1 MVAGVSNIAQQP
13 ARLVQQITPEVLQWI
28 VEQARA
34 GHKPEAVLQA
44 MRVSGWS
51 DDVASA
57 AIEWSRRGQGIPPP
71 APVPVPEPDP
81 TDSRWI
87 LSTSD
92 REVRVLA
99 SMRLPRAIVFGDLLS
114 EEECDGI
121 IQLAH
126 GRLERST
133 TVDSWSG
140 GSALHDGR
148 SSEGT
153 FFDRGANPLV
163 ARIEARIAAL
173 INWPVDRGEGL
184 QVLRYG
190 PGAEYRP
197 HHDYCD
203 PTVPGAPTV
212 LERGGQRVATV
223 VMYLNAPLKGG
234 STTFPDVAF
243 QVAPMKG
250 NAVFFSYDRPH
261 AMTKTLHGGA
271 PVIEGEKWVA
281 TKWLRERTFV

>member
-1 MVAGVSNIAQQP
+1 MVADVSNVAQQP
-13 ARLVQQITPEVLQWI
+13 ALVQQITPEVLQWI

-44 MRVSGWS
+44 MRASGWS
-51 DDVASA
+51 ESVAFA
-57 AIEWSRRGQGIPPP
+57 AIERSRRGLGTPPP
-71 APVPVPEPDP
+71 APVSVPEPDP
-81 TDSRWI
+81 TDSRWV
-87 LSTSD
+87 LGTSD

-99 SMRLPRAIVFGDLLS
+99 SMRLPRAMVFGELLS
-114 EEECDGI
+114 HEECDEI

-126 GRLERST
+126 GRLERSK
-133 TVDSWSG
+133 TVDTWSG
-140 GSALHDGR
+140 GSELDDGR

-153 FFDRGANPLV
+153 YFDRGANPLL

-173 INWPVDRGEGL
+173 LNWPVDHGEGL

-203 PTVPGAPTV
+203 PTVPGAPAV
-212 LERGGQRVATV
+212 LGRGGQRVATV
-223 VMYLNAPLKGG
+223 LMYLNVPLKGG
-234 STTFPDVAF
+234 STTFPDVGL
-243 QVAPMKG
+243 QVAPLKG

-261 AMTKTLHGGA
+261 PVTKTLHGGA

-281 TKWLRERTFV
+281 TKWLRERAFV